1 MMNRIDRDFVDIL
14 NVLTLLREHPL
25 SYDELWESRFFK
37 TRGQLD
43 FALRRLK
50 EGCCVEKIHSAKIYV
65 LLGHGITLLSFYPTW
80 RLLPFEVL
88 DVVEPLGRMKEL
100 YEKGRSS

>member
-1 MMNRIDRDFVDIL
+1 MNRIDRDFVDIL

-25 SYDELWESRFFK
+25 SYDELWESRFFE

-43 FALRRLK
+43 FACRRLR
-50 EGCCVEKIHSAKIYV
+50 EAGMVEKIKAAGIYV
-65 LLGHGITLLSFYPTW
+65 ILGYGITLLSFYPTW
-80 RLLPFEVL
+80 HLLPFEVL
-88 DVVEPLGRMKEL
+88 DVVEPLGRMKEP